1 MALQFRDKAPN
12 FSLLDSQGKQV
23 SLQDLRGQKVV
34 LYFYPKDNT
43 PGCTLEA
50 RDFTALQ
57 SDFKARGALIIGV
70 SPDDAKSH
78 CHFITSENL
87 SITLLSDPHLEV
99 IKAYGAYGVKN
110 MYGKQIEG
118 VIRSTFVI
126 DEEGVILHALYNVRA
141 KDHAKRVLVLL

>member
-1 MALQFRDKAPN
+1 MALQFGDKAPN

-57 SDFKARGALIIGV
+57 SDFKARGAGN
-70 SPDDAKSH
+70 H
-78 CHFITSENL
+78 R
-87 SITLLSDPHLEV
+87 
-99 IKAYGAYGVKN
+99 G
-110 MYGKQIEG
+110 
-118 VIRSTFVI
+118 
-126 DEEGVILHALYNVRA
+126 
-141 KDHAKRVLVLL
+141 

>member
-1 MALQFRDKAPN
+1 MTLQFGHKAPN

-50 RDFTALQ
+50 RDFTQLKTQ
-57 SDFKARGALIIGV
+57 FQQRGAVIIGI
-70 SPDDAKSH
+70 SPDDTKSH
-78 CHFITSENL
+78 CHFIESEQL
-87 SITLLSDPHLEV
+87 GITLLSDPHLET